1 MRELPG
7 RLIALEGIDKCGK
20 RTQANL
26 IKVWLESLGR
36 KVRLIAFPDYDTPIG
51 SIIRD
56 FLHGKYYIAPE
67 VRQLLYAANRW
78 ERKTDII
85 SWLSSGHIVI
95 ADRYIPS
102 GLAYGMA
109 NNLSLEW
116 MTCLER
122 GLPEAD
128 LVIIIDVPVEVSLRR
143 LRDIGDTYERN
154 RAFLTRVR
162 NCYIELAE
170 KFNWII
176 IDGNRSREEVFKD
189 LQSIIVKFLNL
200 NDENH

>member
-7 RLIALEGIDKCGK
+7 RFIALEGIDKCGK

-26 IKVWLESLGR
+26 IKAWLESLGR
-36 KVRLIAFPDYDTPIG
+36 KVKMIAFPDYNTPIG
-51 SIIRD
+51 NIIRR
-56 FLHGKYYIAPE
+56 FLHGQYYLTPE

-78 ERKTDII
+78 ERRNEIVN
-85 SWLSSGHIVI
+85 WLSTGCIVI

-109 NNLSLEW
+109 NNLQLEW
-116 MTCLER
+116 MTCLEQ

-128 LVIIIDVPVEVSLRR
+128 LVIVIDVPVNISLRR
-143 LRDIGDTYERN
+143 LRNSGDTYERN

-162 NCYIELAE
+162 NCYIKLSK

-176 IDGNRSREEVFKD
+176 INGNRSKDEVFRD
-189 LQSIIVKFLNL
+189 VHNIIVKCLSL
-200 NDENH
+200 GDVHP